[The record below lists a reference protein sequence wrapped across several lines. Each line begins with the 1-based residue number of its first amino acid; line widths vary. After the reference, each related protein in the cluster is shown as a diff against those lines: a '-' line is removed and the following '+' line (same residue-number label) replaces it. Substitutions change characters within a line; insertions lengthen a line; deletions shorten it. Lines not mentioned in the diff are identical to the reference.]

1 MAKIKAP
8 NKDYTGVSAGVSFV
22 KGEAETDD
30 TWVIGWFKN
39 KGYEVVEEQAPEQPK
54 PPEKL
59 TVDELKAELDKLGIE
74 YKSGDKKEV
83 LLALFNGEKQEE
95 GE

>member
-22 KGEAETDD
+22 KGEAETEDK
-30 TWVIGWFKN
+30 WVIGWFKN
-39 KGYEVVEEQAPEQPK
+39 KGYEVEENELEPPK

-59 TVDELKAELDKLGIE
+59 TVDELKVELDKLGIE
-74 YKSGDKKEV
+74 YKSSDKKEV
-83 LLALFNGEKQEE
+83 LLALFNGEKLEE